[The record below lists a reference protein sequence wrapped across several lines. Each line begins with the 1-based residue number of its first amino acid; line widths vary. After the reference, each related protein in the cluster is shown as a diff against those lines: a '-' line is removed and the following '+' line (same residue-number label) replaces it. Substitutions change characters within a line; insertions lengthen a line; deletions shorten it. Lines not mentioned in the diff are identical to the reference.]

1 MTSDSEAQSEAPSV
15 DTLKQVLATLFSDGR
30 SIGHTRAVTAKE
42 WEQIIGSAE
51 AKINRLIVEAE
62 LKGFNIAFDC
72 HDYDRLR
79 AYKEQLTKELGDSEA
94 EKNSGTWSRV

>member
-1 MTSDSEAQSEAPSV
+1 MTDA
-15 DTLKQVLATLFSDGR
+15 
-30 SIGHTRAVTAKE
+30 
-42 WEQIIGSAE
+42 EQILLNRVKLVGDGEWTLIGTPQE
-51 AKINRLIVEAE
+51 LIDEINRLIVEAE

-94 EKNSGTWSRV
+94 EKNSGTWSRL

>member
-1 MTSDSEAQSEAPSV
+1 MTDA
-15 DTLKQVLATLFSDGR
+15 
-30 SIGHTRAVTAKE
+30 
-42 WEQIIGSAE
+42 EQILLNRVKLVGDGEWTLIGTPQE
-51 AKINRLIVEAE
+51 LIDEINRLIVEAE

>member
-1 MTSDSEAQSEAPSV
+1 MEQLKMTDA
-15 DTLKQVLATLFSDGR
+15 
-30 SIGHTRAVTAKE
+30 
-42 WEQIIGSAE
+42 EQILLNRVKLVGDGEWTLIGTPQE
-51 AKINRLIVEAE
+51 LIDEINRLIVEAE